1 MLGMAHSYGNSS
13 FNDHYNIESKV
24 MQVLDS
30 PSSTSELT
38 YSVQGRN

>member
-1 MLGMAHSYGNSS
+1 MAHIYGNSS

-38 YSVQGRN
+38 YRHSKEERIQ